1 MARGGGNMSIS
12 YNPLWHLL
20 VEKKMKKG
28 DLRTLV
34 GMSNSTLA
42 KLGKDEPVTLEI
54 LEKISVALNCRIE
67 DIVEFVKD
75 EQ

>member
-1 MARGGGNMSIS
+1 MSIS

-20 VEKKMKKG
+20 VEKNMKKG

-42 KLGKDEPVTLEI
+42 KLGKNEPVTLEI
-54 LEKISVALNCRIE
+54 LEKISIALDCRVE
-67 DIVEFVKD
+67 DILEFIKD
-75 EQ
+75 

>member
-1 MARGGGNMSIS
+1 MSIS

-28 DLRTLV
+28 ELRLLV

-42 KLGKDEPVTLEI
+42 KLGKDEPVTLEV
-54 LEKISVALNCRIE
+54 LEKICVALDCRIE
-67 DIVEFVKD
+67 DVLEFVKD
-75 EQ
+75 